1 MSIIGPKVI
10 VTPEAWPLHALHEEQ
25 YPEPSPSPVMPAA
38 QVSGG
43 LQGYGV
49 PNQGN
54 QMWNS
59 GGQYSAAE
67 LSGWGTNLNAAG
79 LPNANLD
86 AAALL
91 ATQVSTLLDGGPS
104 WGSDTSIRGF
114 NV

>member
-1 MSIIGPKVI
+1 M
-10 VTPEAWPLHALHEEQ
+10 
-25 YPEPSPSPVMPAA
+25 
-38 QVSGG
+38 SGG

-67 LSGWGTNLNAAG
+67 LSGWGTNLNASG
-79 LPNANLD
+79 LQSANLD

-91 ATQVSTLLDGGPS
+91 ATQVSLLLGSGPVGGASQVSEHSTYEHTAHADGVAGESPCN
-104 WGSDTSIRGF
+104 RRA
-114 NV
+114 